1 MRIYSKPCKKAVL
14 EEEWYMAVIFINKM
28 AEALFTILKWMLRVA
43 TALLKLMF
51 WMAKLF
57 LLLAVL
63 AVSSVSSIAGV
74 TSGRR

>member
-1 MRIYSKPCKKAVL
+1 
-14 EEEWYMAVIFINKM
+14 MAVIFINKM
-28 AEALFTILKWMLRVA
+28 AEALFTILKWMLRAA

-51 WMAKLF
+51 CMAKLF
-57 LLLAVL
+57 LLL

>member
-1 MRIYSKPCKKAVL
+1 
-14 EEEWYMAVIFINKM
+14 MAVILIKKM
-28 AEALFTILKWMLRVA
+28 LKVLFTILKWMLRA
-43 TALLKLMF
+43 ASAMLKLVF

-63 AVSSVSSIAGV
+63 AVSGVSSIAGV

>member
-1 MRIYSKPCKKAVL
+1 
-14 EEEWYMAVIFINKM
+14 MAVIFINKM

>member
-1 MRIYSKPCKKAVL
+1 
-14 EEEWYMAVIFINKM
+14 MAVIFINKM
-28 AEALFTILKWMLRVA
+28 AEALFTILKWMLRA
-43 TALLKLMF
+43 ASALLKLVF